1 MFLILKLESF
11 VDKKIFQDCKWW
23 HFTGGDPLA
32 KHIKRFHEFSHHSIK
47 LEMNKTQVESVQLGK
62 ILDLNLSIFSF
73 PPRDRVKCDGL
84 GRE

>member
-62 ILDLNLSIFSF
+62 ILDLNL
-73 PPRDRVKCDGL
+73 
-84 GRE
+84 